1 MLGKVSW
8 NCPAGD
14 ALGAGESQPW
24 PSSLSLRLWSVC
36 TRQLGDVGAATS
48 DMRFQTA
55 QVHAGK
61 FCFVVADGAWSPRI
75 QKALIS
81 GVLRSGVSFLGH
93 LSRLLH
99 LLGPLCSTCGNLHIL
114 LTVFCKEVKLGGGS
128 IVKSCPS
135 RSQGPL
141 LLLFKALLGTSQER
155 HLTFQ
160 EINQEKRMPN
170 PITEGMSR
178 KGVQVPRGWPECG
191 RLGGRHCRLLIL
203 GGSPSPS

>member
-1 MLGKVSW
+1 
-8 NCPAGD
+8 
-14 ALGAGESQPW
+14 
-24 PSSLSLRLWSVC
+24 
-36 TRQLGDVGAATS
+36 
-48 DMRFQTA
+48 MRFQTA

-61 FCFVVADGAWSPRI
+61 FCFVVADGVWNPRI
-75 QKALIS
+75 QKSLIP
-81 GVLRSGVSFLGH
+81 GVLHSCVLPGAPFQAPSSPQFL
-93 LSRLLH
+93 S
-99 LLGPLCSTCGNLHIL
+99 SACGNLHIL

-141 LLLFKALLGTSQER
+141 LLLFKALLGTSQKQ

-160 EINQEKRMPN
+160 EINLEKRTPN